1 MMSVSS
7 ATGTGGRPESLILTA
22 MIVAVAM
29 TFIDQLGP
37 ARR

>member
-29 TFIDQLGP
+29 SFTGQLDP
-37 ARR
+37 AQR